1 MPFLMPFYIL
11 YINEAGG
18 GGGGGGGGGEAQLKT
33 TKRNIPDF
41 RIENLRIERYK
52 IKI

>member
-11 YINEAGG
+11 YINEA
-18 GGGGGGGGGEAQLKT
+18 GGGGGGGGEAQLKT